1 MSGTARSI
9 PVRKSH
15 TSTVVRRYAYLVGGS
30 IAGFSLIRFSLRR
43 SFPPVKKT
51 TMWRRSF
58 STLPKKKWDAVVIGG
73 GHNGLTAAAYL
84 ARGGLSVAVLERRHV
99 IGGAAVTEEIVP
111 GFKFSR
117 CSYLQSLL
125 RPCIIRLV

>member
-43 SFPPVKKT
+43 SFPPGSVSRLQCGAGASVHY
-51 TMWRRSF
+51 RRRNG
-58 STLPKKKWDAVVIGG
+58 TLW
-73 GHNGLTAAAYL
+73 
-84 ARGGLSVAVLERRHV
+84 
-99 IGGAAVTEEIVP
+99 
-111 GFKFSR
+111 
-117 CSYLQSLL
+117 
-125 RPCIIRLV
+125 